1 MTFVHPLL
9 LGGLLL
15 VGIPVVLHLIMQQK
29 PKHMLF
35 PAFRFLQERH
45 RTNQRTLRL
54 RHLLLL
60 LLRILLIALICLA
73 LARPKLQ
80 SENAISII
88 GTGQPVA
95 MVLLVDTSYS
105 MDYKVAGRSRLDE
118 AKRRVMELLADL
130 PEGSRVA
137 VFDSAEAGGEWSLR
151 LAQARERAAALK
163 PRFANAPL
171 TRQLEQAYRLFDQLE
186 RERGTAEEPLPRL
199 LYLFSDRTQECW
211 DAAQAANMKQPDG
224 VRAAFVDVGVEQPA
238 DVAIVSLE
246 FPPQMHRDL
255 PRQVF
260 GTADRFVLR
269 AGVRSTGGECN
280 TELVCR
286 LDKKEIARKP
296 IVLDADQSKTI
307 AFDIDCQALKVGYH
321 EIEVELRSSDS
332 LPFNNTRY
340 ATFQL
345 RGGRQVLVLC
355 DDLKDAYLW
364 DKAMSAVEAFKCDVK
379 TPVAVRNLGP
389 KDLLKSYKVICLL
402 DVAHP
407 DPALWEMFK
416 AYVETGGGLAIIP
429 GGDELRVDRYND
441 ARSAGEVMPAQL
453 VRIIELP
460 EEKALPWTRL
470 DNRHALTAPFF
481 EWSKT
486 RVDFQEPAFLPR
498 ASRYWQ
504 TNPLEG
510 KGSAIVNY
518 VALDKEKANPALLE
532 RTLGRGHVL
541 LFTTALDGRRPLW
554 NNYLTSS
561 FYLVLANKAVGY
573 LAGDLEERSLNLQNG
588 ETVTIDAT
596 SAAHQPVY
604 ILQGPGLSGA
614 ESSVPRAV
622 GEDRLLIQTLN
633 MSPGNFQL
641 LDSSGGQVAAFS
653 LNVRPEESQLT
664 RVPVEQIEALLGKD
678 AVLSVGRDESLPA
691 KLQGRFHQPVELF
704 PWLMILLLLALAV
717 ENLLANRF
725 YRKPA
730 GANAPQRPML
740 FSGSPQAS
748 AGVVAS
754 DSTS

>member
-1 MTFVHPLL
+1 
-9 LGGLLL
+9 
-15 VGIPVVLHLIMQQK
+15 
-29 PKHMLF
+29 
-35 PAFRFLQERH
+35 
-45 RTNQRTLRL
+45 
-54 RHLLLL
+54 
-60 LLRILLIALICLA
+60 
-73 LARPKLQ
+73 
-80 SENAISII
+80 
-88 GTGQPVA
+88 
-95 MVLLVDTSYS
+95 
-105 MDYKVAGRSRLDE
+105 
-118 AKRRVMELLADL
+118 
-130 PEGSRVA
+130 
-137 VFDSAEAGGEWSLR
+137 
-151 LAQARERAAALK
+151 
-163 PRFANAPL
+163 L
-171 TRQLEQAYRLFDQLE
+171 TRQLEQAYRLLDQLE
-186 RERGTAEEPLPRL
+186 RERGTTEEPLPRL
-199 LYLFSDRTQECW
+199 LYIFSDRTQECW

-224 VRAAFVDVGVEQPA
+224 VRAAFVDVGIEQPA

-246 FPPQMHRDL
+246 FPPLAHREL

-296 IVLDADQSKTI
+296 IVLKVDQSKTI
-307 AFDIDCQALKVGYH
+307 PFDIDCQALKIGYH
-321 EIEVELRSSDS
+321 EVEVELRSNDS
-332 LPFNNTRY
+332 LPFNNSRF
-340 ATFQL
+340 ATFQV
-345 RGGRQVLVLC
+345 RGGRQVLVLS
-355 DDLKDAYLW
+355 DDPEDAFFW
-364 DKAMSAVEAFKCDVK
+364 GKAMDLAGAFKCDLK
-379 TPVAVRNLGP
+379 PTTEIRGLGP
-389 KDLLKSYKVICLL
+389 RDLLKTYKVICLL
-402 DVAHP
+402 NVAQP
-407 DPALWEMFK
+407 DPALWDKLK
-416 AYVETGGGLAIIP
+416 AYVEAGGGLAIVP
-429 GGDELRVDRYND
+429 GGDELNRESYND
-441 ARSAGEVMPAQL
+441 AKSAGEVMPAQL
-453 VRIIELP
+453 AKIIELP

-498 ASRYWQ
+498 VSRYWR

-510 KGSAIVNY
+510 KGFAIVNY
-518 VALDKEKANPALLE
+518 VARDNDKADPALLE

-573 LAGDLEERSLNLQNG
+573 LAGDLEERSLNLQIG
-588 ETVTIDAT
+588 EVVTIDAT
-596 SAAHQPVY
+596 AAAHQPIY

-614 ESSVPRAV
+614 EASVPRAV
-622 GEDRLLIQTLN
+622 GQDRLLIQTMN

-653 LNVRPEESQLT
+653 LNARSEESQLG

-678 AVLSVGRDESLPA
+678 AVLSIGRNDSLPS

-725 YRKPA
+725 YRRPA
-730 GANAPQRPML
+730 ATAEVRHHPTL

-748 AGVVAS
+748 AGVASS
-754 DSTS
+754 DSAR